1 MKILKVTVSCLLL
14 CAMLI
19 GGVNFSA
26 YAQGSSTPVFP
37 SETNSFVGDFLIE
50 ETDQDAPFFEE
61 ILPQIAA
68 NIKENNKHAITPHFS
83 KLPQMNNP
91 ENFQGVAS
99 TSYANIN
106 GKTVYAEA
114 FYRLFNES
122 PYDPNC
128 GMGLLI
134 YQCIQYKLAHPE
146 ADVKIGYSSYRT
158 SATASVCVLPESK
171 YYGYMRSLYG
181 TNYDEHGFVRI
192 SYMLVEAARMGIEVT
207 MICQLPTYGVQQYDP
222 SDGKLHVR
230 KNIDYRTYFNAA
242 LKTDCYN
249 KYAEGQK
256 VSDYLDFVPVGWT
269 VSDQTENMQHT
280 KSAIVSHYLA
290 TDGTEHTSGVFVS
303 SSNFDEN
310 NYKGANGN
318 NNSQSGAI
326 ISDHDELFRVTYN
339 YYQLMKKYSYKEGMQ
354 EFRRA
359 MVRANEEQIA
369 LIKSGRGDEIPSAE
383 QIVYLGTENDPIF
396 QMYFTPLGGAQD
408 TWDLEHNP
416 ICQHMN
422 NFAASEDYVEF
433 VWIHAEYAR
442 PYTGKI
448 IEQILKDK
456 YCNEPNPQNK
466 IVTKAEKLQIDE
478 IKELEL
484 GTEIGYCDIQENDRT
499 HSKDI
504 MMSYQLDG
512 TRHYVSIMT
521 SCNYYMIAFNIRA
534 NSILVINETDETG
547 NGFYRAFGSRYSY
560 GMIDLDANTG
570 GNGSGGN
577 NPEQG
582 GNGSGGN
589 NSEQGGN
596 GSGGNNPEQGG
607 NGSSGTPE
615 QGGNGSNSTVTT
627 GSETS
632 SCDHVDDNDDFICD
646 TCDEQINTVTEE
658 TKRIVLIV
666 SLLVGCA
673 VVIVCTSLWS
683 VKRKANKGKLPT
695 SSEETEE

>member
-1 MKILKVTVSCLLL
+1 MKILKITVASLLL
-14 CAMLI
+14 CAMLM

-26 YAQGSSTPVFP
+26 YAQEDTTSKFP
-37 SETNSFVGDFLIE
+37 SETNSFVDDFLVGA
-50 ETDQDAPFFEE
+50 TDQDAPFFEE

-68 NIKENNKHAITPHFS
+68 NIEENNKHSITPHYD
-83 KLPQMNNP
+83 KLPEANNP
-91 ENFQGVAS
+91 ENFQGLGSAA
-99 TSYANIN
+99 YANIN

-114 FYRLFNES
+114 FYRLHNES
-122 PYDPNC
+122 LHDPNC

-134 YQCIQYKLAHPE
+134 YQCIQYKLKHPE
-146 ADVKIGYSSYRT
+146 EDVKIAYTSYRT
-158 SATASVCVLPESK
+158 SATASVCVIPESK

-222 SDGKLHVR
+222 SDGKLHTR

-249 KYAEGQK
+249 KYADGKK
-256 VSDYLDFVPVGWT
+256 VSDFLAFVPVGWT

-326 ISDHDELFRVTYN
+326 ISDHDDLFRVTYN
-339 YYQLMKKYSYKEGMQ
+339 YVMLMKKYSYKEGLQ
-354 EFRRA
+354 ELRRY
-359 MVRANEEQIA
+359 MNQTNEKQIA
-369 LIKSGRGDEIPSAE
+369 LIRNGREDEIPPDE
-383 QIVYLGTENDPIF
+383 QIVYLGSETDPIF
-396 QMYFTPLGGAQD
+396 EMYFTPIGGAQD
-408 TWDLEHNP
+408 SWDIVHNP
-416 ICQHMN
+416 ICKHMN
-422 NFAASEDYVEF
+422 NFAASKDYVEF

-448 IEQILKDK
+448 LEQILKNK

-466 IVTKAEKLQIDE
+466 IVTKASQLQIDE

-484 GTEIGYCDIQENDRT
+484 GTEIGYRDIQPSGAT
-499 HSKDI
+499 HSKDL
-504 MMSYQLDG
+504 MMSYEQDG
-512 TRHYVSIMT
+512 VRHYVSIMT

-547 NGFYRAFGSRYSY
+547 NGFYRAFGSRYAY
-560 GMIDLDANTG
+560 GMIDTSTDNNGAN
-570 GNGSGGN
+570 GNAPGQNGNQNGNEGNTSDPSESGEITCN
-577 NPEQG
+577 HIDE
-582 GNGSGGN
+582 NG
-589 NSEQGGN
+589 
-596 GSGGNNPEQGG
+596 
-607 NGSSGTPE
+607 
-615 QGGNGSNSTVTT
+615 
-627 GSETS
+627 
-632 SCDHVDDNDDFICD
+632 DLICD
-646 TCDEQINTVTEE
+646 VCGAQITTRE
-658 TKRIVLIV
+658 TADWIMFACIIAGCVLA
-666 SLLVGCA
+666 VGCA
-673 VVIVCTSLWS
+673 TFIVVKLRTK
-683 VKRKANKGKLPT
+683 KRNSIPPPSDEAEK
-695 SSEETEE
+695 E